1 MGERPHPA
9 VFYARYSYPLFVLAV
24 CFLLVDVLM
33 VASAG
38 TLRGFRLL
46 RRHNR
51 GIACGGHP
59 RKGHEAPRKE
69 YEAL

>member
-1 MGERPHPA
+1 MPLSGG
-9 VFYARYSYPLFVLAV
+9 FLCPLFVLAV

-33 VASAG
+33 VACAG
-38 TLRGFRLL
+38 TLRGFGLL

-59 RKGHEAPRKE
+59 RKEYEAPRKGH
-69 YEAL
+69 EAL